1 MIDRTTP
8 VEQWPSLLRP
18 EEAAAVL
25 DCSKGLIYEMCR
37 RHQLPSVRL
46 GRLLRIPR
54 EALAAMVG
62 PELLTINNGIR
73 TEAHDRH

>member
-1 MIDRTTP
+1 MTIDRTTP

-18 EEAAAVL
+18 EEAATLL

-37 RHQLPSVRL
+37 RNQLPSVRL

-54 EALAAMVG
+54 EALATMAGREIVNQVTAA
-62 PELLTINNGIR
+62 ER
-73 TEAHDRH
+73 TQ